1 MKTVLSTLSLL
12 LFSAHLCAE
21 SPVWKVSKG
30 EHSLYL
36 GGTMHLLQKSDFP
49 LPQAFENAYKNA
61 DIFVFEADEQ
71 ELQQPDM
78 QGKMMQMLTYQ
89 DGSTFRDKLSPET
102 SQAVINFMTQR
113 GMAVEQLL
121 PFKPAMLA
129 VILTI
134 GESQRLGFGQQGV
147 DSYFLGKARK
157 ESKQVAF
164 LETPMQQLGF
174 LASMGEGNEDAFMR
188 YTLDDVENLLTTLAI
203 VTSAWREGNFQRMDK
218 DLLAD
223 MRQTFP
229 QVYDVIIKN
238 RNDAW
243 MPTLQEYLTTDE
255 IEFVMVGALHLSG
268 PDGLLN
274 QFLQLGYQL
283 EEVH

>member
-61 DIFVFEADEQ
+61 DIYVFEADEQ

-188 YTLDDVENLLTTLAI
+188 YTLDDVENLPATLAI
-203 VTSAWREGNFQRMDK
+203 ITSAWREGNFQRMDK

>member
-188 YTLDDVENLLTTLAI
+188 YTLDDVENLPATLAI

>member
-61 DIFVFEADEQ
+61 DIYVFEADEQ

-188 YTLDDVENLLTTLAI
+188 YTLDDVENLPATLAI